1 MLITETKLDNSFP
14 NAQFLIPNFDQPFY
28 LDIGGGLVVFV
39 RSLIL
44 ARMLS
49 NYRLPPDIQSIL
61 FEISLKNEKRLFVSV
76 YKSPSLNNQNF
87 RDSYR
92 TSRFVFKHL

>member
-49 NYRLPPDIQSIL
+49 NYRLPPIL